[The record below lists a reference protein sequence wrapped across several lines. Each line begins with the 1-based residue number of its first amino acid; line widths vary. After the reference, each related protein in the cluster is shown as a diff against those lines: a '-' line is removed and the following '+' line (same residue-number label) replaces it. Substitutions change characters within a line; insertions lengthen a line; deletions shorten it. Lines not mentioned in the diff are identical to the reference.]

1 MHFIRSSRKG
11 LCGGEGL
18 AAGLILAF
26 FLTGCLSSTQSS
38 TPTFQ
43 PVASATTAPSPT
55 LQPVVVTT
63 APSPTQTQ
71 PIAFPLS
78 GLWTGNAMNGAIKM
92 QVTIILKEFC
102 QVGDTCGTYDLSLP
116 CSGTFTLVGETDGIY
131 EFQAGNKTAS
141 CSGEGRDFLHLLPD
155 GTLQYSSRGDYGETL
170 GNLVRN
176 DTNPTP
182 QTAQKIAMFDDDDG
196 SPDGTSALLYLL
208 TQPSVD
214 LKAVG
219 ISYGEAH
226 PAVYIQHIGRML
238 DNFGFSNIPLGAG
251 QDGPLSGSNGFPEW
265 IRQAA
270 NTFWGWPIPNANK
283 TYPVQNDADLI
294 ISVVKQ
300 SPEPVTLFFSG
311 PFTNLA
317 LALRKAPEIRKNIAA
332 LYMMGGAVYVPGN
345 VHDFYPDSANT
356 YSDWNPYS
364 DPQAAKEVFESG
376 LKMYLIPL
384 DATNQVQI
392 SKVDTSQWRTGGKIA
407 NFVANIYDGLM
418 DSTGKKDFYIWDMMA
433 SEIMLNHDQCK
444 FQPLHLDV
452 VVEEGDHSG
461 QTVVDP
467 TGEPNINVCLEP
479 NAALIRQTL
488 IDTFSSSR

>member
-1 MHFIRSSRKG
+1 MQSTNLRRGNPSTAAVS
-11 LCGGEGL
+11 
-18 AAGLILAF
+18 AGLILAF
-26 FLTGCLSSTQSS
+26 LLTGCLSPAKPS
-38 TPTFQ
+38 TPT
-43 PVASATTAPSPT
+43 
-55 LQPVVVTT
+55 LHPVVATQR
-63 APSPTQTQ
+63 PSQTPTQIPTQIPTQ

-78 GLWTGNAMNGAIKM
+78 GTWTGNALNGSLGM
-92 QVTIILKEFC
+92 QVTITIQAAC
-102 QVGDTCGTYDLSLP
+102 QVGAVCGTYDLSLP
-116 CSGTFTLVGETDGIY
+116 CSGTFTLVGEAGGVY
-131 EFQAGNKTAS
+131 EFHAGDKTAT
-141 CSGEGRDFLHLLPD
+141 CSGEGRDYLQLLPD
-155 GTLQYSSRGDYGETL
+155 GSLQYTSRGDYGETT
-170 GNLVRN
+170 GALVRKE
-176 DTNPTP
+176 PTP
-182 QTAQKIAMFDDDDG
+182 TPEAAQRIPIIDDDDG

-208 TQPSVD
+208 TQSSVD

-251 QDGPLSGSNGFPEW
+251 QDGPISASDGFPEW

-270 NTFWGWPIPNANK
+270 GTFWGWPIPNANK

-300 SPEPVTLFFSG
+300 SPVPVTLFFSG

-317 LALRKAPEIRKNIAA
+317 LALRKAPEIRDNIAA
-332 LYMMGGAVYVPGN
+332 LYMMGGAVYIPGN

-356 YSDWNPYS
+356 YADWNPYS
-364 DPQAAKEVFESG
+364 DPQATKEVFESG

-392 SKVDTSQWRTGGKIA
+392 SKMDTSQWRAGGRIA
-407 NFVANIYDGLM
+407 NFAADIYDGLI
-418 DSTGKKDFYIWDMMA
+418 DSTGKQNFYIWDLMA
-433 SEIMLNHDQCK
+433 SEIMLNHDLCG

-452 VVEEGDHSG
+452 VTEEGDHIG
-461 QTVVDP
+461 QTVVVP

-479 NAALIRQTL
+479 NATLIKQTL
-488 IDTFSSSR
+488 IDAFSSSR